1 METGGDG
8 EHLRHTQNQGTEVH
22 REKQRETR
30 QTQRQ
35 REEGRSAVALLPS
48 DEKARDAALF
58 PLSPRP
64 KSARMPSSFSCSG
77 ASLSLQEK
85 PQLIVP
91 HGHLRF

>member
-35 REEGRSAVALLPS
+35 REEGRSAVALLMRRHVTQPCSPS
-48 DEKARDAALF
+48 
-58 PLSPRP
+58 P
-64 KSARMPSSFSCSG
+64 SAP
-77 ASLSLQEK
+77 SLQGCRL
-85 PQLIVP
+85 PSHAPAP
-91 HGHLRF
+91 H